1 MIMCALWF
9 LNVKIKGTLKV
20 SSCFL
25 KSKKKERRKSRKM
38 ISPSAPL
45 PPQLEKVSLA

>member
-20 SSCFL
+20 SNCFL
-25 KSKKKERRKSRKM
+25 KSKKKKE
-38 ISPSAPL
+38 
-45 PPQLEKVSLA
+45 EKVGK